1 MKDASYTSTATVSLF
16 IKPYLSHPF
25 ITTDT
30 WVEEHGVQNPA
41 LFDCFPRF
49 LQDSLKGLGDTMPKT
64 INRMTGASADRFGI
78 KGRGYLKDGYFA
90 DLTVFDE
97 NELQNTVPD
106 KKSAFGIRKVMI
118 NGKIVCENGALD
130 TEALK
135 TSGKAIRG

>member
-1 MKDASYTSTATVSLF
+1 MKDASYTSTATISLF
-16 IKPYLSHPF
+16 IKPSLSHPF
-25 ITTDT
+25 ITTDA
-30 WVEEHGVQNPA
+30 WVKGHGVQNPA

-78 KGRGYLKDGYFA
+78 KDRGYLKDGYFA

-106 KKSAFGIRKVMI
+106 KKSALVSAR
-118 NGKIVCENGALD
+118 
-130 TEALK
+130 
-135 TSGKAIRG
+135 